1 MKYITHR
8 RNRIACLTFTRPI
21 IHRLGLLGNTS
32 ALQRLYV
39 GDGLQSVRES
49 ARNVAAQ
56 FCRGSLPFELD
67 RTPARVLNR
76 RMTVERSITVRIL
89 SVAGCLAAWASGGTS
104 ASPTQAVEQD
114 SKALPFIQ
122 TAHKPS
128 VPITTVS
135 GGSFPS
141 IQVDINRSMKARRA
155 LAWDIVQKV
164 WTPVGS
170 PGAQVPAWMTWYEQ
184 EDIEPLFREM
194 LAGSV
199 RLTTRA
205 QVAARVSTVMGKHT
219 EKDLQRSLSSARLGR
234 VLRQFTFPE
243 FAALQLHAKPGT
255 GSIYYNPA
263 YVTHLLANAEQ
274 IARYDPAAFQHRAP
288 KTQRAQGEAEIANLP
303 VAANAYALS
312 MNSEMPA
319 DALMIKVDW
328 VPVEQGAASYYTE
341 GKNLAKGFLESP
353 TGNFDLIVSQGKL
366 FTYKIATPE
375 YRSGAARL
383 IVVSD
388 EQGKKWAL
396 MGMHIASKVRRTWV
410 WITFM
415 WLAPRAPNWE
425 ADRPAFFTQYE
436 NDPEP
441 WRTWPLHQYGMAV
454 ASDFRESDPAPGA
467 AFDRVPEANHIGPN
481 SDLHEMATSLKDLA
495 AAMKGLQW
503 CANPFIEVGMSHTNC
518 IGCHQG
524 SPNEFLATTLTK
536 ARSTNAGDF
545 SFSIASNRETF
556 IRVLRERRSA
566 PAAKGAV
573 GR

>member
-1 MKYITHR
+1 
-8 RNRIACLTFTRPI
+8 
-21 IHRLGLLGNTS
+21 
-32 ALQRLYV
+32 V
-39 GDGLQSVRES
+39 
-49 ARNVAAQ
+49 
-56 FCRGSLPFELD
+56 
-67 RTPARVLNR
+67 
-76 RMTVERSITVRIL
+76 TVDRSIAIRIL
-89 SVAGCLAAWASGGTS
+89 VVGSCLAAWVRGGTS
-104 ASPTQAVEQD
+104 ASRDPTFEQD
-114 SKALPFIQ
+114 GKALPFIQ
-122 TAHKPS
+122 TAHKPK
-128 VPITTVS
+128 VPIAAISVGTL
-135 GGSFPS
+135 PS
-141 IQVDINRSMKARRA
+141 VQVDINRSMKARRA

-199 RLTTRA
+199 RPMTRA
-205 QVAARVSTVMGKHT
+205 QVTARVSTVMARHT
-219 EKDLQRSLSSARLGR
+219 DKDLQQSLSSARLGR

-243 FAALQLHAKPGT
+243 VVALQLHAKPGT
-255 GSIYYNPA
+255 GSIYYNPS

-274 IARYDPAAFQHRAP
+274 IAHYNPAAFQHKAP
-288 KTQRAQGEAEIANLP
+288 KAPGTQSEVELANPP
-303 VAANAYALS
+303 VAPNAYALS
-312 MNSEMPA
+312 MDSEMPP

-341 GKNLAKGFLESP
+341 GKDLAKGFLESP

-366 FTYKIATPE
+366 FTYKIATPQ

-383 IVVSD
+383 IVVAD
-388 EQGKKWAL
+388 ERGKQWAL
-396 MGMHIASKVRRTWV
+396 MGMHIASKVKRTWV

-425 ADRPAFFTQYE
+425 ADRPPFFTQYE
-436 NDPEP
+436 NDTEP

-467 AFDRVPEANHIGPN
+467 AFDRVPEPNNIGPN
-481 SDLHEMATSLKDLA
+481 SDLHAMATTLKDLA

-524 SPNEFLATTLTK
+524 SPNEFLATTLTR
-536 ARSTNAGDF
+536 ARSTNVGDF
-545 SFSIASNRETF
+545 SFSIASNRDTF
-556 IRVLRERRSA
+556 IRVLRETRH
-566 PAAKGAV
+566 
-573 GR
+573 